1 MQYELE
7 TLIDEEVDQYLES
20 VKTTINSASA
30 FTEDYEHLLNERLYY
45 VSKNIRFEL
54 KGENAQDISVTA
66 LKDIQSKYGLAGISI
81 FIPSDDHFE
90 IIAATNNSE
99 IGETTETWGYW
110 NTAFS
115 QLFYTGNVTVHRG
128 TSISNEFWA
137 GPRSLSYYQEGYY
150 RFAYLLSDDARYLI
164 NVYISDEAMDKY
176 IYSSHIDSAL
186 TQLNEGVRH
195 IDSVALIDSELWQ
208 NYIDHTDRG
217 NNDPYVK
224 YGTFNTT
231 LLNTLSLQPDTLV
244 ANEKQVFK
252 LKNRDRSLI
261 LYRIDAN
268 NIIAI
273 LLNQTLLQ
281 TTSRNFIFLFTLL
294 ALAII
299 SIVAIA
305 VPLIIAKYS
314 KLIQLDTERTA
325 IIERFNK
332 KLKEIPDFLYCCI
345 KENERYVII
354 YNEGQSVAAT
364 QLILNA
370 SQKQPMHEIY
380 PHAYVQ
386 LVSPSLEA
394 AFNGKR
400 NTSEIQ
406 FEGKFYEHTIIP
418 LIAEDTGHYHI
429 DEVLVTAI
437 DITDRVKRENETL
450 KQTLTDDL
458 TGLPNRRAVKERF
471 EKDKHT
477 LSPNGTGYLLYLD
490 LNHFKPIN
498 DSYGHHVGDQ
508 VLEVIAKRFMTLETQ
523 NFIIGRVGGDEFVA
537 WITNTSYEA
546 LLVIKE
552 HLKNLIAMP
561 IPLEI
566 THTLSVSIGHSR
578 YPEEGIKFET
588 LVTLADQSMYDD
600 KKSYYK

>member
-7 TLIDEEVDQYLES
+7 TLIDEEVDQYLET

-45 VSKNIRFEL
+45 VTKNVRFEL
-54 KGENAQDISVTA
+54 SGEKSEAINVSR
-66 LKDIQSKYGLAGISI
+66 LKDIQSKYALAGISI
-81 FIPSDDHFE
+81 FVPLEDHFK

-99 IGETTETWGYW
+99 IGETTESWGYW

-115 QLFYTGNVTVHRG
+115 QLFYTGNVTVNRG

-150 RFAYLLSDDARYLI
+150 RFVYLLSDDASYLI
-164 NVYISDEAMDKY
+164 NVYVSDEAMDKY

-186 TQLNEGVRH
+186 TQLNIGVQY
-195 IDSVALIDSELWQ
+195 IDSVAIIDSDLWQ
-208 NYIDHTDRG
+208 SFVDQTNRG
-217 NNDPYVK
+217 NNDPYIK
-224 YGTFNTT
+224 YGDINTT
-231 LLNTLSLQPDTLV
+231 LLNNLSLKPDALV
-244 ANEKQVFK
+244 DNEKQVFK
-252 LKNRDRSLI
+252 LKNSDRSLI
-261 LYRIDAN
+261 LYRVDAN

-281 TTSRNFIFLFTLL
+281 TTSRNFIYLFTLL
-294 ALAII
+294 AIAII
-299 SIVAIA
+299 SIIAVA

-314 KLIQLDTERTA
+314 KLIQLDSERTA

-345 KENERYVII
+345 KENDRYIII
-354 YNEGQSVAAT
+354 YNEGQAITAT
-364 QLILNA
+364 QLILNDA
-370 SQKQPMHEIY
+370 HKKPMAELY
-380 PHAYVQ
+380 PDNYVKS
-386 LVSPSLEA
+386 VSPSLEA

-400 NTSEIQ
+400 NTIEIQ

-418 LIAEDTGHYHI
+418 LIAENLGHYRI
-429 DEVLVTAI
+429 DEVLVTAM
-437 DITDRVKRENETL
+437 DITDRVKREKETL

-471 EKDKHT
+471 EKDK
-477 LSPNGTGYLLYLD
+477 LSFYQNEIGYLLYLD
-490 LNHFKPIN
+490 LNRFKPIN

-508 VLEVIAKRFMTLETQ
+508 VLEIIAKRFMGVESKKC
-523 NFIIGRVGGDEFVA
+523 IIGRVGGDEFVA
-537 WITNTSYEA
+537 WITETTLEE
-546 LLVIKE
+546 LLVIKQRF
-552 HLKNLIAMP
+552 KDLIAEP

-566 THTLSVSIGHSR
+566 THTLSVSIGYSC
-578 YPEEGIKFET
+578 YPEDGIKFET
-588 LVTLADQSMYDD
+588 LVTRADQSMYKD
-600 KKSYYK
+600 KNNDYK